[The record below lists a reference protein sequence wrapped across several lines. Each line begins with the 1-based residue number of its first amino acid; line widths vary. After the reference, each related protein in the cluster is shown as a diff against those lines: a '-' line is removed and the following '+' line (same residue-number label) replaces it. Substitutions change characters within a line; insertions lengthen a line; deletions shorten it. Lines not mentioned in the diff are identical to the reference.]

1 MLRTLILA
9 TLVLGQSALTY
20 ASTPTTQKWLVN
32 LDQGSGAVE
41 FDAIGRPSAIK
52 IRGKGAAPRGSLTL
66 EGNVASG
73 AVTFELDSL
82 DTGIKL
88 RNQHMKKKYLETAK
102 YSKAQLTITKLSVPE
117 AINGETAKFDKLPFD
132 GKLSL
137 HGVEKPI
144 TGFARIE
151 RSGKL
156 ISVDADLALKIS
168 DYGITTPGFAGIT
181 MAEDV
186 KILVRFSAPVV
197 TN

>member
-1 MLRTLILA
+1 MFRTLVFSV
-9 TLVLGQSALTY
+9 LVFAQSAWVQ
-20 ASTPTTQKWLVN
+20 ASTPSTQKWLVN

-41 FDAIGRPSAIK
+41 FDATGRPSALK

-66 EGNVASG
+66 ESNMASG
-73 AVTFELDSL
+73 SLSFELDTL

-88 RNQHMKKKYLETAK
+88 RNQHMKEKYLETAK
-102 YSKAQLTITKLSVPE
+102 YSKATLTITKLSIPD
-117 AINGETAKFDKLPFD
+117 AIKGETAKFDKLPFE
-132 GKLSL
+132 GTLSL

-144 TGFARIE
+144 TGNAKVE
-151 RSGKL
+151 RNGKL
-156 ISVDADLALKIS
+156 LNVDADLALKIS
-168 DYGITTPGFAGIT
+168 DYGIATPGFAGIT